1 MSDAAPAPT
10 GLTWRRALPVLA
22 LALAGFA
29 LTLRIFYPG
38 VMTYDAWYVH
48 ADIGKGEMGD
58 WQSPVQVVLWGLIE
72 HIISGAAGMFLFI
85 AILYWLAFATLGL
98 ALARRSARLGAV
110 APLLALAPPCFVF
123 VGIIWRDIML
133 ASSWLLAAA
142 LVFAVADRRD
152 ALRRLAQATALALIC
167 FGLLLRPNGLFAAPI
182 LAAYVLWPMRFD
194 LKRAALLYVPAT
206 IAFALLAPL
215 VYYGA
220 LHAKRQHVEHAIFV
234 FDLAG
239 ISHFTGENQ
248 FPVTWSADEQAML
261 VGPCYRAGD
270 WDDYWTRQPCLFVMK
285 KLDAEKLFGAPAL
298 RDAWL
303 HAIAAHPLAYLEHRA
318 AVSTNFLFS
327 RTLTMFTTDITDPGR
342 TLFADNAWF
351 QALRSLHDRLYPT
364 PLFRAGAWLIL
375 CIVWCVVG
383 WRRRATPAGAFL
395 LGACGSAVV
404 YMLTFIPAGV
414 AGDFR
419 YALWAV
425 LGGLAGLVVV
435 AVRDRAFADYADAT
449 APSSTTR

>member
-1 MSDAAPAPT
+1 MSDAASAPA
-10 GLTWRRALPVLA
+10 GLSWRRVLPVLA
-22 LALAGFA
+22 LTIAGFL

-48 ADIGKGEMGD
+48 ADIAKGEMGD
-58 WQSPVQVVLWGLIE
+58 WQSPVQVALWRLIE
-72 HIISGAAGMFLFI
+72 HVVPGGAGMFLFI
-85 AILYWLAFATLGL
+85 AALYWLAFATLGL
-98 ALARRSARLGAV
+98 ALARRSAWLGAV
-110 APLLALAPPCFVF
+110 APVLALAPPCFVF
-123 VGIIWRDIML
+123 AGIIWRDIML
-133 ASSWLLAAA
+133 AASWLLAAA
-142 LVFAVADRRD
+142 LVFLVAERRD
-152 ALRRLAQATALALIC
+152 AWRRLAQAAALVLLC
-167 FGLLLRPNGLFAAPI
+167 FGLLLRPNGVFAAPI
-182 LAAYVLWPMRFD
+182 LLAYILWPDRFD
-194 LKRAALLYVPAT
+194 LKRVALLYVPAG
-206 IAFALLAPL
+206 IAFALLTPL

-248 FPVTWSADEQAML
+248 FPVTWSADENAL
-261 VGPCYRAGD
+261 LIGPCYRAGD

-298 RDAWL
+298 RQAWL
-303 HAIAAHPLAYLEHRA
+303 QAIAAHPLAYLEHRA
-318 AVSTNFLFS
+318 AVSGNFLFD
-327 RTLTMFTTDITDPGR
+327 RTLTMFTTDIVDPGH

-364 PLFRAGAWLIL
+364 PLFRAGAWLAL

-383 WRRRATPAGAFL
+383 WRRRATSAGAFL

-404 YMLTFIPAGV
+404 YMLTFIPVGV

-425 LGGLAGLVVV
+425 LAGLAGV
-435 AVRDRAFADYADAT
+435 AVGGVRD
-449 APSSTTR
+449 SSPA